1 MNSLFGILALSLG
14 LLLVWGVFAPR
25 AQWRALAAWS
35 VSDPHKNE
43 PGGAAYGWRRFMS
56 ALGALGLGTVVIAT
70 STAGLFDVKRTI
82 PEPSIIQTM
91 WGSPE
96 PDVVNRVV
104 KPNAVIPVGLVEF
117 PVLDYQQFG
126 EEGLPNYLAALDY
139 YEYLGQD
146 APLGYIGGLPDVGY
160 SGVDRSDL
168 VVHVRGPILCIPRA
182 AVVRETE
189 ETVQIAIYYGLP
201 NDPAGAPVDHT
212 LGCPVDATL
221 TASLLIPLELRAPV
235 GARTVQTLEGADL
248 SRVLVL
254 FVPAD

>member
-1 MNSLFGILALSLG
+1 
-14 LLLVWGVFAPR
+14 
-25 AQWRALAAWS
+25 
-35 VSDPHKNE
+35 
-43 PGGAAYGWRRFMS
+43 MS
-56 ALGALGLGTVVIAT
+56 ALGALGLGAVVIVT

-82 PEPSIIQTM
+82 PEPSIIETM

-117 PVLDYQQFG
+117 PVIDFQQFG
-126 EEGLPNYLAALDY
+126 EEDLPNYLAALDNY
-139 YEYLGQD
+139 RYLGQD
-146 APLGYIGGLPDVGY
+146 VPLGYIGGLPDVGY
-160 SGVDRSDL
+160 SGVDRADL

-182 AVVRETE
+182 AVIKETE

-201 NDPAGAPVDHT
+201 NDAAGAPVDHV

-235 GARTVQTLEGADL
+235 GDRTVQALDGAEL
-248 SRVLVL
+248 SRV
-254 FVPAD
+254 FVPLVAAV

>member
-1 MNSLFGILALSLG
+1 
-14 LLLVWGVFAPR
+14 
-25 AQWRALAAWS
+25 
-35 VSDPHKNE
+35 
-43 PGGAAYGWRRFMS
+43 MS
-56 ALGALGLGTVVIAT
+56 ALGALALGAVVVVT
-70 STAGLFDVKRTI
+70 STAGLFEVKRTI

-104 KPNAVIPVGLVEF
+104 KPNAALPVGLVEF

-126 EEGLPNYLAALDY
+126 DEGLPDYLSALDY

-146 APLGYIGGLPDVGY
+146 TPLGYIGGLPDVGY
-160 SGVDRSDL
+160 SGVDRADL

-182 AVVRETE
+182 AVVKETE

-201 NDPAGAPVDHT
+201 NDPAGAAVDHVV
-212 LGCPVDATL
+212 GCPMDATL

-235 GARTVQTLEGADL
+235 GNRTVQTLEGAEI
-248 SRVLVL
+248 SRVLVP
-254 FVPAD
+254 FVPVG